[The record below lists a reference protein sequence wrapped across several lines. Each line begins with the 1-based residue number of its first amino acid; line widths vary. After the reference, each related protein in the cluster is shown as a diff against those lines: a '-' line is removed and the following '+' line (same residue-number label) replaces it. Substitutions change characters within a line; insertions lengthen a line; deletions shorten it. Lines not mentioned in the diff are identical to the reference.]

1 MGYTKFSWFK
11 AIVWAI
17 VLLTLFFA
25 GAAMGGFVFTI
36 LQGIASWL
44 SMNLL
49 GGQAI
54 ATGSGPAWV
63 IYSFFAFVLASG
75 VATFTLFLRNWVN
88 DELRDA
94 YWDGKLAERREDMRR
109 RQQNELD
116 ATSARDTDA
125 EEPTDEE

>member
-1 MGYTKFSWFK
+1 MVQSHR
-11 AIVWAI
+11 
-17 VLLTLFFA
+17 
-25 GAAMGGFVFTI
+25 
-36 LQGIASWL
+36 
-44 SMNLL
+44 L
-49 GGQAI
+49 GNR
-54 ATGSGPAWV
+54 PAHSFLCWCSYGRVRLHDSPGNRKLAFHEPARWV